1 MLQKS
6 ALTDW
11 YERDVLRNRIR
22 LTAKMT
28 VPKRRWLAP
37 AAMEDGAHEMIMIIV
52 CGDSGAGDFFYQSA
66 VSSEAL
72 IFPVLFLC
80 LCACVLGFLC
90 FLQGTLS
97 LLILRC
103 YNIFLLTL
111 QLY

>member
-22 LTAKMT
+22 LTAKIT

-52 CGDSGAGDFFYQSA
+52 CGDSGAGDFLPVCRFERGSDIPCIVP
-66 VSSEAL
+66 VSVCMCPWV
-72 IFPVLFLC
+72 FVLPPRDTISIDPQ
-80 LCACVLGFLC
+80 VL
-90 FLQGTLS
+90 
-97 LLILRC
+97 
-103 YNIFLLTL
+103 
-111 QLY
+111 